1 MRSFTAGKND
11 DGVRLLRFCEKVCPT
26 MPKSMLHKAFRNKRI
41 KINGKKLQKYTK
53 KTELRTKC

>member
-26 MPKSMLHKAFRNKRI
+26 MPKKPDAQSIQEQKNK
-41 KINGKKLQKYTK
+41 N
-53 KTELRTKC
+53 

>member
-26 MPKSMLHKAFRNKRI
+26 MPKSLMRKAFRNKRI
-41 KINGKKLQKYTK
+41 KINGKKT
-53 KTELRTKC
+53 